1 MALGEEKMKTA
12 QITLELSGK
21 TLENLLVLAQRL
33 HRHPNDLTI
42 DLLYAAIEA
51 SIDSTELQAELLL
64 HHANSSI
71 Q

>member
-1 MALGEEKMKTA
+1 MKTV

-21 TLENLLVLAQRL
+21 TLENLLALAHRL

-51 SIDSTELQAELLL
+51 SIDSTELQTELLL
-64 HHANSSI
+64 RRANSMV